1 MLYDALHQQ
10 RDLIYVHTTIM
21 EAEVLH
27 GRATHR
33 SSQTHVDPELPY
45 IPLEVHIA
53 VHRNGLQVIDSLP
66 DPEHA
71 TTEDQMDLFVHILT
85 GALVHWNDLQ
95 VGEFSAAEI
104 ARDGLAKNPVLR
116 N

>member
-1 MLYDALHQQ
+1 
-10 RDLIYVHTTIM
+10 M

-27 GRATHR
+27 GRVTHKP
-33 SSQTHVDPELPY
+33 SQTHVDPELPD

-71 TTEDQMDLFVHILT
+71 TDEDMMDLFVHILT
-85 GALVHWNDLQ
+85 GVLVHWDDLQ
-95 VGEFSAAEI
+95 VGEFTATEI
-104 ARDGLAKNPVLR
+104 ARDGLAKNPTLR